1 MGGDNAPGE
10 IVKGAVLA
18 AESSKHKILLVG
30 PERAVAEELL
40 KHHKR
45 HNVASLDIEIVNA
58 TEVISMNDH
67 PAQAVRQKKDSS
79 LVVCAKLVAEG
90 KADAFITMGNT
101 GAAMAAS
108 LFYLKRIDGV
118 LRPAIST
125 AFPTTENFCIIADV
139 GANVDSKPEH
149 LLQFAIMASLYCE
162 KVLGIKRPRI
172 GVASIGEEETKG
184 NELSLAAF
192 GLIKKTDLNFIGNIE
207 GKDVPC
213 GKADVLICDGFT
225 GNLLL
230 KFGEG
235 IAEMM
240 LKLIKKGFKQ
250 HPIAWASLPFLWI
263 ALKDLRKKVDYD
275 EFGAAPLLGVN
286 GLCFIGHGRSEAKAV
301 KNAVSAA
308 AIAAERN
315 LISAIK
321 ETITKYKVDDKGI
334 DAPAHRN
341 GKGAASASMPS
352 RA

>member
-1 MGGDNAPGE
+1 MIIALDAMGGDYAPAE

-18 AESSKHKILLVG
+18 AKNSKHKVLLVG

-45 HNVASLDIEIVNA
+45 HNVTSLDIEIINA
-58 TEVISMNDH
+58 TEVISMGEH

-90 KADAFITMGNT
+90 KADAFATMGNT

-125 AFPTTENFCIIADV
+125 AFPTAENFCIIADV
-139 GANVDSKPEH
+139 GANVDCKPEN
-149 LLQFAIMASLYCE
+149 LLQFAIMASIYCE
-162 KVLGIKRPRI
+162 KILGIAKPRV
-172 GVASIGEEETKG
+172 GVASIGEEDTKG

-192 GLIKKTDLNFIGNIE
+192 NLIKKTDLNFIGNIE
-207 GKDVPC
+207 GKDVPR
-213 GKADVLICDGFT
+213 GKADVIICDGFV

-240 LKLIKKGFKQ
+240 LKLIKKGFKS
-250 HPIAWASLPFLWI
+250 HPIAWASLPFLWA
-263 ALKDLRKKVDYD
+263 ALSDLRKKTDYG
-275 EFGAAPLLGVN
+275 EFGGAPLLGVN
-286 GLCFIGHGRSEAKAV
+286 GICLIGHGRSEARAV
-301 KNAVSAA
+301 KNAVLAA
-308 AIAAERN
+308 AKAAERD
-315 LISAIK
+315 LISSIK
-321 ETITKYKVDDKGI
+321 ETIAKYKVED
-334 DAPAHRN
+334 
-341 GKGAASASMPS
+341 
-352 RA
+352 